1 MSRASLASALLVVA
15 LLLTGCAAASAEPS
29 ASAEHGAA
37 EEVVAYPVGFPK
49 SDVPMLE
56 GELLHVINS
65 GGIWGAWIAS
75 EDPIADLATATDL
88 LVAAGYEHTITDPAY
103 GEFVGENFHL
113 RVVASNDNTYGP
125 SLYYMISPLG

>member
-1 MSRASLASALLVVA
+1 MSRASLAPALLVVA
-15 LLLTGCAAASAEPS
+15 LLLSGCAAASAEPS
-29 ASAEHGAA
+29 AIEHGAA

-49 SDVPMLE
+49 SDVPMLD

-75 EDPIADLATATDL
+75 EDPVADLATATAL
-88 LVAAGYEHTITDPAY
+88 LVDAGYEHAITDPAY
-103 GEFVGENFHL
+103 GEFVGEDFQL
-113 RVVASNDNTYGP
+113 RVVASSDNTYGP